1 MFAALL
7 PVWGGGA
14 PVLARAAVLGV
25 VYSLVAYV
33 GVAHGKEVAAVRGA
47 GCPLPMGAAG
57 AAAIALVL
65 DLGVII

>member
-1 MFAALL
+1 M
-7 PVWGGGA
+7 
-14 PVLARAAVLGV
+14 LARAAVLGV